1 MDFKNIWFKFC
12 SYVLKSKRESESIS
26 DKEWLFRDSLVEY
39 FNLELGWDKQC
50 IETEYV
56 VPSGS
61 SDKRCDIMIFDHD
74 KEAFLIECKR
84 PNNKQ
89 SIHNRKQL
97 DSYIATT
104 RIGVGIYFGE
114 FIEVFYDERTD
125 NNLALPI
132 FRIEYEKENNPN
144 GEKFIELFHK
154 DTFNKDALISFC
166 KERYQPIVYLNTELA
181 NSESYIKGLVE
192 KDLSNRFENNNNLLF
207 KDILSKYSISVS
219 DKFNAQFYK
228 TAKNEEND
236 VEITNGVND
245 MPKVNINA
253 TERLANFSSE
263 EKNKRLQQEIKQT
276 LSLIDNLYGKDKTIQ
291 IIAPFSNEYVTIQQ
305 YCFHCL
311 LSLSD

>member
-1 MDFKNIWFKFC
+1 M
-12 SYVLKSKRESESIS
+12 
-26 DKEWLFRDSLVEY
+26 
-39 FNLELGWDKQC
+39 
-50 IETEYV
+50 
-56 VPSGS
+56 
-61 SDKRCDIMIFDHD
+61 
-74 KEAFLIECKR
+74 
-84 PNNKQ
+84 
-89 SIHNRKQL
+89 
-97 DSYIATT
+97 
-104 RIGVGIYFGE
+104 
-114 FIEVFYDERTD
+114 FYDERTD

-181 NSESYIKGLVE
+181 NSESYIKGLIE

-219 DKFNAQFYK
+219 DKFNTQFYK

-253 TERLANFSSE
+253 TERPANFSSE
-263 EKNKRLQQEIKQT
+263 EKNAYNKR
-276 LSLIDNLYGKDKTIQ
+276 
-291 IIAPFSNEYVTIQQ
+291 
-305 YCFHCL
+305 
-311 LSLSD
+311 

>member
-84 PNNKQ
+84 SNNKQ
-89 SIHNRKQL
+89 SIRNRKQL

-166 KERYQPIVYLNTELA
+166 KER
-181 NSESYIKGLVE
+181 
-192 KDLSNRFENNNNLLF
+192 FNLLY
-207 KDILSKYSISVS
+207 I
-219 DKFNAQFYK
+219 
-228 TAKNEEND
+228 
-236 VEITNGVND
+236 
-245 MPKVNINA
+245 
-253 TERLANFSSE
+253 
-263 EKNKRLQQEIKQT
+263 
-276 LSLIDNLYGKDKTIQ
+276 
-291 IIAPFSNEYVTIQQ
+291 
-305 YCFHCL
+305 
-311 LSLSD
+311 